1 MAIKMVFHINL
12 SCKSEMKTGKT
23 QLIINSLAC
32 FLPVCQVA
40 PFAETEELMKII
52 M

>member
-1 MAIKMVFHINL
+1 
-12 SCKSEMKTGKT
+12 MKTEKT
-23 QLIINSLAC
+23 ELIFNSLAC

-40 PFAETEELMKII
+40 TSAETEELMKII